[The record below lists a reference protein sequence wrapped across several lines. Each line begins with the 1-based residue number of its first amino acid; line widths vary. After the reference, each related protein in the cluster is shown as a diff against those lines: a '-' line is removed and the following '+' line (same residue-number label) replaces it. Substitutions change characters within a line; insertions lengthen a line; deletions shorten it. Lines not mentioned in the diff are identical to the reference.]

1 MKKINNGFLYVASKD
16 KIFLTAARYSVTS
29 LKDYWPESHVTLFTH
44 KDWVK
49 EEDYEIFDNI
59 ITKDVPNLARAKL
72 WALD

>member
-44 KDWVK
+44 EDWVK
-49 EEDYEIFDNI
+49 EEDYDEWVNPKNMI
-59 ITKDVPNLARAKL
+59 
-72 WALD
+72 